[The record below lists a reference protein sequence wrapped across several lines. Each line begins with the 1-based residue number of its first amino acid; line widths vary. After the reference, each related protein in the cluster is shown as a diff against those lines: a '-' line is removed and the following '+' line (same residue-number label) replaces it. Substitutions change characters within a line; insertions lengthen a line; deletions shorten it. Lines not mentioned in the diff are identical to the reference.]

1 MNNSGFNAGANNGQV
16 TTNSDYT
23 VNTESLVGKPSSYFQ
38 NGNSVFA
45 NNNTSNLEN
54 NNTSGWSNTGSF
66 GGNTNNETNA
76 NFGANQSFA
85 TTYPQQ
91 MITPTPWSYNEPQT
105 TPTSW
110 NSGATNVQKLP
121 IVSNTN
127 NSNIEAQK
135 QAQALQAQR
144 DAVNQILMNGMDVLY
159 GMNRTINGMTAGGL
173 DYLGPKLG
181 FDSKMNN
188 YLQLKNPQERE
199 LAQNVGQLVQLG
211 GGALTGG
218 ALAKVG
224 LKPFVAWN
232 GRRNLINQLTDGT
245 NFKDVRYRNISDDYR
260 SILNN
265 KRQDVNQPL
274 MQNNRMYIPANVV
287 RKLYDKRIINDG
299 MTPEDVA
306 NSIDNAIYSPNSA
319 IFQTKYNQNQALV
332 NSSGNK
338 LDIGFVSVNPS
349 KPNQNVIKSDY
360 QIKIDDLYRTLFGP
374 K

>member
-1 MNNSGFNAGANNGQV
+1 MC
-16 TTNSDYT
+16 
-23 VNTESLVGKPSSYFQ
+23 
-38 NGNSVFA
+38 
-45 NNNTSNLEN
+45 
-54 NNTSGWSNTGSF
+54 
-66 GGNTNNETNA
+66 
-76 NFGANQSFA
+76 
-85 TTYPQQ
+85 
-91 MITPTPWSYNEPQT
+91 
-105 TPTSW
+105 
-110 NSGATNVQKLP
+110 
-121 IVSNTN
+121 
-127 NSNIEAQK
+127 
-135 QAQALQAQR
+135 QA
-144 DAVNQILMNGMDVLY
+144 V
-159 GMNRTINGMTAGGL
+159 
-173 DYLGPKLG
+173 K
-181 FDSKMNN
+181 S
-188 YLQLKNPQERE
+188 
-199 LAQNVGQLVQLG
+199 
-211 GGALTGG
+211 G
-218 ALAKVG
+218 ALAKAG

-306 NSIDNAIYSPNSA
+306 NSIDNSIYSPNSA
-319 IFQTKYNQNQALV
+319 IFQTKYSQNQALV

>member
-1 MNNSGFNAGANNGQV
+1 MNNSGFGGGVNNSGFNAGANNGQV

-91 MITPTPWSYNEPQT
+91 MITPTPC
-105 TPTSW
+105 
-110 NSGATNVQKLP
+110 
-121 IVSNTN
+121 
-127 NSNIEAQK
+127 
-135 QAQALQAQR
+135 

>member
-1 MNNSGFNAGANNGQV
+1 M
-16 TTNSDYT
+16 
-23 VNTESLVGKPSSYFQ
+23 
-38 NGNSVFA
+38 
-45 NNNTSNLEN
+45 
-54 NNTSGWSNTGSF
+54 
-66 GGNTNNETNA
+66 
-76 NFGANQSFA
+76 
-85 TTYPQQ
+85 
-91 MITPTPWSYNEPQT
+91 
-105 TPTSW
+105 
-110 NSGATNVQKLP
+110 
-121 IVSNTN
+121 
-127 NSNIEAQK
+127 
-135 QAQALQAQR
+135 
-144 DAVNQILMNGMDVLY
+144 
-159 GMNRTINGMTAGGL
+159 
-173 DYLGPKLG
+173 
-181 FDSKMNN
+181 
-188 YLQLKNPQERE
+188 
-199 LAQNVGQLVQLG
+199 
-211 GGALTGG
+211 
-218 ALAKVG
+218 AKVE